1 MNIVDLVIIYL
12 TLGAP
17 FAVYKYLQD
26 SRLPFSRRLL
36 MSCVTLVFWIP
47 VAIRFGYRRLTNAY
61 SDDDFVSRKNLDARN
76 EHLAELADQVRARL
90 RTADASLSPLSVR
103 EVLDRY
109 VGLAVLSEAAA
120 LDVAEL
126 KSDLLHAAGRG
137 DDKVAA
143 SCLMRRNQQRIDVH
157 HRRARHD
164 FLALFENVVATD
176 LAAAERTMAPA
187 LELAH
192 ALDDKKA
199 LNGLDVIEAR
209 IKDEICDPNDQRSV
223 LSNISTSVPRLAMKT
238 APSNND

>member
-1 MNIVDLVIIYL
+1 
-12 TLGAP
+12 
-17 FAVYKYLQD
+17 
-26 SRLPFSRRLL
+26 
-36 MSCVTLVFWIP
+36 MSSITLVFWIP

-61 SDDDFVSRKNLDARN
+61 SDEDFVSRNNLDARN
-76 EHLAELADQVRARL
+76 NHLAELADQVRVGL
-90 RTADASLSPLSVR
+90 RTADVSLSPLSVR

-109 VGLAVLSEAAA
+109 VGLAVLAEAAS

-126 KSDLLHAAGRG
+126 RSDLLHAAGRG

-157 HRRARHD
+157 HRRARQD
-164 FLALFENVVATD
+164 FLALFENVVRCDPAI
-176 LAAAERTMAPA
+176 AERAVAPA
-187 LELAH
+187 FQLAR

-209 IKDEICDPNDQRSV
+209 IKDEICDPNDRRSV
-223 LSNISTSVPRLAMKT
+223 LSKMSTTVPALAMET